1 MFESTMPIIV
11 VPQGAEYKAVC
22 RGLASKQNVI
32 PIPVGGQPAIRYLQT
47 CQDKLWNPQAKVLV
61 MGLCGSLR
69 DRFKV
74 GDIVLYE
81 ECVYETKVQQCDR
94 FTQELYAHLQE
105 KVSLVKGLSCDRVI
119 CSAKEKLHLSETFKA
134 DVVDMEGFAANK
146 FFQQAG
152 VEVAMLRVVSDDSKH
167 DIPDLTSAINSDGSL
182 QPLPLAINM
191 IRQPIAATRLIRGSL
206 QALKVLEEVTAFLF
220 AKQNV

>member
-1 MFESTMPIIV
+1 MFESTFPIIV

-22 RGLASKQNVI
+22 RGLTSKQNVI
-32 PIPVGGQPAIRYLQT
+32 PIPVGGQAVSRYLRS
-47 CQDKLWNPQAKVLV
+47 CQDKWKPQTKVLV

-69 DRFKV
+69 DRFQV
-74 GDIVLYE
+74 GDIVLYD

-94 FTQELYAHLQE
+94 SFTAELYAHLQDQ
-105 KVSLVKGLSCDRVI
+105 VSLVKGLSCDRVV
-119 CSAKEKLHLSETFKA
+119 CSAKEKLHLGEISKA
-134 DVVDMEGFAANK
+134 DVVDMEGFAALE

-152 VEVAMLRVVSDDSKH
+152 VQVAMLRVVSDDSKH

-182 QPLPLAINM
+182 QPLPLAITM

-206 QALKVLEEVTAFLF
+206 AGLKVLEEVTTFLF
-220 AKQNV
+220 AGEKI

>member
-1 MFESTMPIIV
+1 MPIIV

-22 RGLASKQNVI
+22 RGLTSKQSVI
-32 PIPVGGQPAIRYLQT
+32 PIPVGSQAVSRYLEA

-69 DRFKV
+69 DRFQV
-74 GDIVLYE
+74 GDIVLYS
-81 ECVYETKVQQCDR
+81 ECVYQTKVQQCDR
-94 FTQELYAHLQE
+94 SFTAQLYAHLQD
-105 KVSLVKGLSCDRVI
+105 KVCLVKGLTSDRVV
-119 CSAKEKLHLSETFKA
+119 CSAKEKLHLSEISKA
-134 DVVDMEGFAANK
+134 DVVDMEGFATLE

-152 VEVAMLRVVSDDSKH
+152 VEVAMVRVVSDDSRH

-182 QPLPLAINM
+182 QPLPLAISM
-191 IRQPIAATRLIRGSL
+191 IRQPIAATRLIKGSL
-206 QALKVLEEVTAFLF
+206 RGLKVLEEVTAFLF